1 MLSEAEYDVLRIV
14 AYGVL
19 VLAGLQGR
27 RDLADALTER
37 MAKLMEGRR
46 NAVDA
51 QGGSENQKSKLKES
65 ENANEGTG

>member
-1 MLSEAEYDVLRIV
+1 MLTEAEYDVLRIV

-27 RDLADALTER
+27 RDLVDVLTER
-37 MAKLMEGRR
+37 MDRLMEERR

-51 QGGSENQKSKLKES
+51 QGGSENATPSI
-65 ENANEGTG
+65 